1 MNSEKET
8 LPNNEVI
15 LQAIKELSGKV
26 ELVEQNLNAK
36 IDLVEQNLNAK
47 IDLVEQNL
55 NAKIDLVEQNL
66 NAKIDSLQNQMD
78 ARFEDNRLQMMS
90 VDVRI
95 DRIEALTHEVLN
107 VAYNARADVK
117 VLREEVY
124 AWSKTVH
131 NLELKVA

>member
-15 LQAIKELSGKV
+15 LGAIKEL
-26 ELVEQNLNAK
+26 QNEMNVK
-36 IDLVEQNLNAK
+36 
-47 IDLVEQNL
+47 
-55 NAKIDLVEQNL
+55 
-66 NAKIDSLQNQMD
+66 
-78 ARFEDNRLQMMS
+78 FEDIRLQMMS

-107 VAYNARADVK
+107 VAYNTRADVK
-117 VLREEVY
+117 VLREEVH
-124 AWSKTVH
+124 AWSKSVH